1 LEDGGMNR
9 ETAGVIPGS
18 IKEDPRLTYRAGASP
33 TPVFRLR
40 QPPMIRMSCVN
51 QHANIRLI
59 IRRGQFPGSFRYHG
73 FILNRKI
80 RMIS

>member
-1 LEDGGMNR
+1 VEDGGMSG
-9 ETAGVIPGS
+9 ETAGVIPDS
-18 IKEDPRLTYRAGASP
+18 IQEDPRSPYRAGASL

-40 QPPMIRMSCVN
+40 QPPMIRMSCIN

-80 RMIS
+80 RMSS